1 MTAAIADEQD
11 LKRGELVIECLTFLI
26 QRLYVM
32 DEGHVSCFYMIYR
45 VYMALASTFG
55 QWEWIETAQ
64 VGRSISPP
72 SWAL

>member
-32 DEGHVSCFYMIYR
+32 DEGHVSCFYMLYR
-45 VYMALASTFG
+45 VYMVLA
-55 QWEWIETAQ
+55 
-64 VGRSISPP
+64 
-72 SWAL
+72 

>member
-32 DEGHVSCFYMIYR
+32 DEGHVSCFYMLYR
-45 VYMALASTFG
+45 VYVVFVQTFG
-55 QWEWIETAQ
+55 QWEWVEAAQ
-64 VGRSISPP
+64 AGWPISPP